1 MHSALLLYGKPDSGR
16 VEAAD
21 SSSGF
26 TSRRLFIRDHNS
38 GICFLVDSGSDAS
51 LIVANKTGQKF
62 PVIQTFRAANGT
74 NINVYG
80 RKSITVNFGLRR
92 NFTYSF
98 YVCNLSSAI
107 IGADF
112 LYQFNLSPDLRHK
125 RLIDCVTN
133 LKVPAKLVAAKPR
146 RLAPDR
152 LKIAKA
158 EFQHMIKLNHI
169 RPSKSAYASPLHTVP
184 KKDSIDWRP
193 VGDYRALNA
202 QTIKEKYPIPC
213 IADFTSELYGKQIF
227 SHIDLIKAFHQIPIN
242 PSDVH
247 KTAICTPFG
256 LFESLRMQF
265 GLCNASSTFQRFID
279 EVTRDLPFVY
289 AFVDDLLV
297 ASDNEPQHL
306 EHLEILFSKLK
317 EYGLCINVE
326 KCQFGQSTI
335 EFLGFKLSGEESN
348 LYLIIRCIPK
358 AADILEPLVK
368 FLEGHKNRKKHP
380 RSNAN
385 NPSEQLQWNDAATLS
400 FKASKEAIAK
410 ATLLKHPIPGAQL
423 SLWVDV
429 SNVAVGGSLMQ
440 LSNDQWEPLAFYSSK
455 LNKSQKN
462 WSTYDRE
469 LFSIYSSV
477 KKFKHML
484 EGRTF
489 VIYTDQKPLTYAF
502 QQHSEKCSPRQ
513 LRHLDFISQFSTDI
527 RYTKGSDNTV
537 ANALS
542 RIEIEIEKHYFPLED
557 VTLYCDMSQ
566 KQPRP
571 FVSKSMRQLIFKAVH
586 FFSHPGI
593 SASIDLIAK
602 RFVWPGMRKDI
613 KIMVRSCVKCQRAK
627 VTRHTKSPIGTFAL
641 PDARFAHIHLD
652 FIGPLPPSNGN
663 QFCMIIIDRFTRWP
677 EVIPT
682 PDMTAETTARALM
695 HGWISRFG
703 CPTTITTDRGTNF
716 ESNLF
721 RELTRMLGCN
731 RIHSTSYHSQANGII
746 ERLHRH
752 LKGAL
757 KAHNH
762 IQWTELLPIVLLGM
776 RSALKDDINAT
787 CAQRVYGTT
796 LRLPSDVVTSD
807 SINQTANSAYVTS
820 LIQTMRS
827 LNPVSTAQHGTQNIY
842 INPSLKTC
850 SHIFL
855 RSDKVNPPLTP
866 PYTGPHLVI
875 SRNDKN
881 FIIDLNGKQS
891 TVSIDRTLNLLI
903 FWQTLLI
910 IPISYKLKQLLRN
923 L

>member
-1 MHSALLLYGKPDSGR
+1 M
-16 VEAAD
+16 
-21 SSSGF
+21 
-26 TSRRLFIRDHNS
+26 N
-38 GICFLVDSGSDAS
+38 
-51 LIVANKTGQKF
+51 
-62 PVIQTFRAANGT
+62 
-74 NINVYG
+74 NVYG
-80 RKSITVNFGLRR
+80 KLLLKYPEITKLPDPNQPVKHNTVHYINTKG
-92 NFTYSF
+92 
-98 YVCNLSSAI
+98 
-107 IGADF
+107 
-112 LYQFNLSPDLRHK
+112 SP
-125 RLIDCVTN
+125 
-133 LKVPAKLVAAKPR
+133 VAAKPR

-158 EFQHMIKLNHI
+158 EFQRMIQLNHM
-169 RPSKSAYASPLHTVP
+169 RPSKSAYSSPLHMVP
-184 KKDSIDWRP
+184 KKGSVEWRP

-202 QTIKEKYPIPC
+202 QTVKEKYPIPC
-213 IADFTSELYGKQIF
+213 IADFTTELNGKQMF
-227 SHIDLIKAFHQIPIN
+227 SHIDLIKAYHQIPIN
-242 PSDVH
+242 PADVH

-297 ASDNEPQHL
+297 ASESANEHL
-306 EHLEILFSKLK
+306 EHLKLLFSKLR

-335 EFLGFKLSGEESN
+335 EFLGFKLSENGIEPLPDRVNCILEFPQPTT
-348 LYLIIRCIPK
+348 LTQLRRYLGIFNFYRRCIPK

-368 FLEGHKNRKKHP
+368 FLEGHKNKKKHP
-380 RSNAN
+380 RSSAH
-385 NPSEQLQWNDAATLS
+385 SSTEQLQWSDAATLS

-410 ATLLKHPIPGAQL
+410 ATLLRHPIPGAQL
-423 SLWVDV
+423 SLWVDA

-440 LSNDQWEPLAFYSSK
+440 LSNDQWEPIAFYSSK

-469 LFSIYSSV
+469 LFAIYSSV
-477 KKFKHML
+477 KKFRHML

-489 VIYTDQKPLTYAF
+489 VIYTDQKPLIYAF
-502 QQHSEKCSPRQ
+502 HQNSEKCSPRQ

-537 ANALS
+537 ADALS
-542 RIEIEIEKHYFPLED
+542 RIEIDEISPTVIDFKEFASAQSADEELQQLLNSNNSSLKIEKQHFPLED
-557 VTLYCDMSQ
+557 IHLYCDMSQ

-571 FVSKSMRQLIFKAVH
+571 FVPKNMRELIFKTLH

-613 KIMVRSCVKCQRAK
+613 KSMVRSCVKCQRAK

-641 PDARFAHIHLD
+641 PDARFAHIHID
-652 FIGPLPPSNGN
+652 FIGPLPPSDGN
-663 QFCMIIIDRFTRWP
+663 QFCMTIIDRFTRWP

-703 CPTTITTDRGTNF
+703 CPATITTDRGTNF
-716 ESNLF
+716 QSNLF

-731 RIHSTSYHSQANGII
+731 KIRSTSYHPQANGII

-752 LKGAL
+752 LKSAL

-762 IQWTELLPIVLLGM
+762 IKWTEMLPIVLLGL
-776 RSALKDDINAT
+776 RSALKEDINAT
-787 CAQRVYGTT
+787 CAQLVYGTT
-796 LRLPSDVVTSD
+796 LRLPSDLVTSG
-807 SINQTANSAYVTS
+807 SINQTINPTYVTS

-827 LNPVSTAQHGTQNIY
+827 LNPVSPALHGIPKIY

-875 SRNDKN
+875 TRNDKN
-881 FIIDLNGKQS
+881 FIINLNGKQS
-891 TVSIDRTLNLLI
+891 TVSIDRVKPAYLI
-903 FWQTLLI
+903 ADDTDHFVQTQSQSI
-910 IPISYKLKQLLRN
+910 IEEPTPAPPNPIKPSTTRCGRKVRFPKHLVTEYIV
-923 L
+923 

>member
-1 MHSALLLYGKPDSGR
+1 
-16 VEAAD
+16 
-21 SSSGF
+21 
-26 TSRRLFIRDHNS
+26 
-38 GICFLVDSGSDAS
+38 
-51 LIVANKTGQKF
+51 
-62 PVIQTFRAANGT
+62 
-74 NINVYG
+74 
-80 RKSITVNFGLRR
+80 
-92 NFTYSF
+92 
-98 YVCNLSSAI
+98 
-107 IGADF
+107 
-112 LYQFNLSPDLRHK
+112 
-125 RLIDCVTN
+125 
-133 LKVPAKLVAAKPR
+133 
-146 RLAPDR
+146 
-152 LKIAKA
+152 
-158 EFQHMIKLNHI
+158 
-169 RPSKSAYASPLHTVP
+169 
-184 KKDSIDWRP
+184 
-193 VGDYRALNA
+193 
-202 QTIKEKYPIPC
+202 
-213 IADFTSELYGKQIF
+213 
-227 SHIDLIKAFHQIPIN
+227 
-242 PSDVH
+242 
-247 KTAICTPFG
+247 
-256 LFESLRMQF
+256 MQF

-335 EFLGFKLSGEESN
+335 EFLGFKLSGEGIEP
-348 LYLIIRCIPK
+348 LPDRVKC
-358 AADILEPLVK
+358 ILEFSQPTTLT
-368 FLEGHKNRKKHP
+368 
-380 RSNAN
+380 
-385 NPSEQLQWNDAATLS
+385 QLRRYLATLS

-423 SLWVDV
+423 SLWVDA

-502 QQHSEKCSPRQ
+502 RQHSEKCSPRQ

-537 ANALS
+537 SDALS
-542 RIEIEIEKHYFPLED
+542 RIEI
-557 VTLYCDMSQ
+557 
-566 KQPRP
+566 
-571 FVSKSMRQLIFKAVH
+571 A
-586 FFSHPGI
+586 
-593 SASIDLIAK
+593 
-602 RFVWPGMRKDI
+602 
-613 KIMVRSCVKCQRAK
+613 VKCQRAK

-663 QFCMIIIDRFTRWP
+663 QFCTTIIDRFTRWP

-731 RIHSTSYHSQANGII
+731 RIHSTSYHPQANGII

-752 LKGAL
+752 LKV
-757 KAHNH
+757 H
-762 IQWTELLPIVLLGM
+762 
-776 RSALKDDINAT
+776 
-787 CAQRVYGTT
+787 
-796 LRLPSDVVTSD
+796 
-807 SINQTANSAYVTS
+807 
-820 LIQTMRS
+820 
-827 LNPVSTAQHGTQNIY
+827 
-842 INPSLKTC
+842 
-850 SHIFL
+850 
-855 RSDKVNPPLTP
+855 
-866 PYTGPHLVI
+866 
-875 SRNDKN
+875 
-881 FIIDLNGKQS
+881 
-891 TVSIDRTLNLLI
+891 
-903 FWQTLLI
+903 
-910 IPISYKLKQLLRN
+910 
-923 L
+923 